1 MSSPSYVFRTSEP
14 VWDIVRRVLVPLNGT
29 ALEQSFWD
37 VQEMTAHAYLNEFE
51 DVARADSEGHHSSY
65 GCGDL
70 PPHTDGAYLQ
80 GSPPRVKVRR

>member
-1 MSSPSYVFRTSEP
+1 
-14 VWDIVRRVLVPLNGT
+14 
-29 ALEQSFWD
+29 
-37 VQEMTAHAYLNEFE
+37 MTAHAYLNEFE